1 MADEQMEK
9 TEKQVIG
16 KYRTLRK
23 LGEGGG
29 GSVYLVEDSVLKKLY
44 AMKIGSKKEMI
55 KEAEQMKLITDRRFP
70 YLVDIIDFTSLQ
82 SLDAEHRNDKT
93 EYGNDIAECGNDKVD
108 DGYDDASLTGIVM
121 EYIEGPTLE
130 EYIREHA
137 PLNGQETLSL
147 MKQLAGMLEYLH
159 ALRPA
164 VIYRDLKPSN
174 LILQPDGMLRVLDF
188 GASLQ
193 GYGAISSAYSYGT
206 YGYCAP
212 EQRKGDPLTPACDI
226 YACGVIMYYMLTGI
240 NPAKPPFGIL
250 GGMNAL
256 TEVSLTVPA
265 VMEEVVNVCCQEDAA
280 KRYSDG
286 GVLLEKLNT
295 ISTKKEEI
303 KDKVMM
309 TAYYLVLFAAA
320 AYTGFGICRLY
331 QGSADRLVLSVSML
345 SLCFGAWLMRR
356 LIVEKHIRRHFIKKR
371 EWNLL
376 YTEKRTIGLWL
387 LVMAIFLASGCIKK
401 DAPGRLPVYL
411 TDEFGRN
418 ILVRDGCEYDTGED
432 VRFCLPA
439 EENGYYEV
447 YFYKMDAFRRIE
459 KEQIFRIR

>member
-1 MADEQMEK
+1 MADGQMEK
-9 TEKQVIG
+9 MEKQVIG

-44 AMKIGSKKEMI
+44 AMKTGSKNEMI

-82 SLDAEHRNDKT
+82 SLDAE
-93 EYGNDIAECGNDKVD
+93 YGNDITECGNDKAD
-108 DGYDDASLTGIVM
+108 DGDDDSLIGIVM

-137 PLNGQETLSL
+137 PLSGQETLSL

-193 GYGAISSAYSYGT
+193 GYGAIPSAYSYGT

-212 EQRKGDPLTPACDI
+212 EQRKGDALTPACDI
-226 YACGVIMYYMLTGI
+226 YACGMIMYYMLTGI

-280 KRYSDG
+280 KRYPDG

-303 KDKVMM
+303 KDRMM
-309 TAYYLVLFAAA
+309 MAAYYLVLFAAA
-320 AYTGFGICRLY
+320 AYTGFGICRFY
-331 QGSADRLVLSVSML
+331 QGNADRLVLSVSML

-376 YTEKRTIGLWL
+376 YTEKRTVGLWL
-387 LVMAIFLASGCIKK
+387 LVMAVFLASGCIKK
-401 DAPGRLPVYL
+401 DVPGRLPVYL
-411 TDEFGRN
+411 TDELGRN
-418 ILVRDGCEYDTGED
+418 ILLRDGYEYDAKGD
-432 VRFCLPA
+432 IRFCLPA